1 MWYDKLEEKKVWEY
15 FQAISNIPRESG
27 NEEGVRAYLISWAKE
42 RNIEVKT
49 DKIGNVIMFKEG
61 AKGKDPICLQG
72 HMDMVCVKRE
82 GSTHDFT
89 KDPIEVVLDGNYIRA
104 KDTSL
109 GADNGVAVAFALA
122 LLEENDPQMPPL
134 EALFTV
140 CEESKLLGANNVE
153 ADLIRSRK
161 LINID
166 SEEEGIIYIGCAG
179 GLQINVEKKVKL
191 KEIDKDSVHL
201 KLSISGLL
209 GGHSGGEIHKE
220 RANANK
226 LLARIMHRF
235 PIYSLTDI
243 QGGTRSNVIPSS
255 AYATF
260 VVDKED
266 EETIKIIVE
275 NITADIKNEYKIQD
289 PAITITLA
297 RLEDMPKEA
306 IKNKTSVAFIEAI
319 YLAPNGVQAMSQS
332 VKGVVESSNNIAI
345 ISYKDGKLTA
355 LSSTR
360 SLVESAK
367 EETALRVGAAFELMG
382 FKVIY
387 NDSYPSWAPNTN
399 SALTNKVVE
408 EYKNYTGKDA
418 VVTCI
423 HAGLECGIIN
433 SLVPGMDSVSIGPN
447 LFDVHSVNEHIE
459 YDSAVRTMGFLRH
472 LLKSL

>member
-61 AKGKDPICLQG
+61 AKGKDSICLQG

-289 PAITITLA
+289 PGITITLE

>member
-122 LLEENDPQMPPL
+122 LLEENDPQMLPL

-289 PAITITLA
+289 PGITITLE

>member
-27 NEEGVRAYLISWAKE
+27 NEEGVRSYLISWAKE

-61 AKGKDPICLQG
+61 AKDKAPICLQG

-140 CEESKLLGANNVE
+140 CEETKLLGANNVE

-191 KEIDKDSVHL
+191 KEIEKDSVHL

-266 EETIKIIVE
+266 EETIKIIVD
-275 NITADIKNEYKIQD
+275 NITEDIKNEYKVQD
-289 PAITITLA
+289 PGITITLE
-297 RLEDMPKEA
+297 RLENMPKEA

>member
-289 PAITITLA
+289 PGITITLE

-399 SALTNKVVE
+399 STLTNKVVE

>member
-266 EETIKIIVE
+266 EETIKIIVD
-275 NITADIKNEYKIQD
+275 NITEDIKNEYKVQD
-289 PAITITLA
+289 PGITITLET
-297 RLEDMPKEA
+297 LENMPKEA

>member
-191 KEIDKDSVHL
+191 KEVDKDSVHL

-289 PAITITLA
+289 PGITITLE

>member
-1 MWYDKLEEKKVWEY
+1 
-15 FQAISNIPRESG
+15 
-27 NEEGVRAYLISWAKE
+27 
-42 RNIEVKT
+42 
-49 DKIGNVIMFKEG
+49 
-61 AKGKDPICLQG
+61 
-72 HMDMVCVKRE
+72 
-82 GSTHDFT
+82 
-89 KDPIEVVLDGNYIRA
+89 
-104 KDTSL
+104 
-109 GADNGVAVAFALA
+109 
-122 LLEENDPQMPPL
+122 
-134 EALFTV
+134 
-140 CEESKLLGANNVE
+140 
-153 ADLIRSRK
+153 
-161 LINID
+161 
-166 SEEEGIIYIGCAG
+166 
-179 GLQINVEKKVKL
+179 
-191 KEIDKDSVHL
+191 
-201 KLSISGLL
+201 
-209 GGHSGGEIHKE
+209 
-220 RANANK
+220 
-226 LLARIMHRF
+226 
-235 PIYSLTDI
+235 
-243 QGGTRSNVIPSS
+243 
-255 AYATF
+255 
-260 VVDKED
+260 
-266 EETIKIIVE
+266 
-275 NITADIKNEYKIQD
+275 
-289 PAITITLA
+289 
-297 RLEDMPKEA
+297 MPKEA

>member
-266 EETIKIIVE
+266 EEIIKIIVE
-275 NITADIKNEYKIQD
+275 NITAYIKNEYKIQD
-289 PAITITLA
+289 PGITITLE

>member
-27 NEEGVRAYLISWAKE
+27 NEEGVRNYLISWAKE

-153 ADLIRSRK
+153 AALIRSRK

-179 GLQINVEKKVKL
+179 GLQISVEKKVKL
-191 KEIDKDSVHL
+191 KEVDKDSVHL

-266 EETIKIIVE
+266 EETIKIIVD
-275 NITADIKNEYKIQD
+275 NISQDIKNEYKVQD
-289 PAITITLA
+289 PGITITLET
-297 RLEDMPKEA
+297 LENMPKEA

>member
-72 HMDMVCVKRE
+72 HMDMVCVKRA

-289 PAITITLA
+289 PGITITLE

>member
-72 HMDMVCVKRE
+72 HMDMVCVKRK

-289 PAITITLA
+289 PGITITLE

>member
-289 PAITITLA
+289 PGITITLE

>member
-49 DKIGNVIMFKEG
+49 DKIGNVIMFKER

-289 PAITITLA
+289 PGITITLE

-472 LLKSL
+472 LLKSV

>member
-289 PAITITLA
+289 PGITITLE

-399 SALTNKVVE
+399 SALTNKIVE

>member
-275 NITADIKNEYKIQD
+275 NITADIKNEYKVQD
-289 PAITITLA
+289 PGITITLET
-297 RLEDMPKEA
+297 LENMPKEA

>member
-289 PAITITLA
+289 PGITITLE
-297 RLEDMPKEA
+297 RLEDMHKEA

>member
-1 MWYDKLEEKKVWEY
+1 MWYDKLEEKKVWKY
-15 FQAISNIPRESG
+15 FQEISEIPRESG
-27 NEEGVRAYLISWAKE
+27 NEEGVRQYLISWAKK
-42 RNIEVKT
+42 RNIDVQT

-61 AKGKDPICLQG
+61 AKGKDSICLQG

-82 GSTHDFT
+82 GSKHDFT
-89 KDPIEVVLDGNYIRA
+89 KDPIEIVLDGNYIRA

-122 LLEENDPQMPPL
+122 LLEEDDPERPSL

-153 ADLIRSRK
+153 ANKIKSRK

-179 GLQINVEKKVKL
+179 GLQINAEKKVKY
-191 KEIDKDSVHL
+191 KDVEKDSVHL

-260 VVDKED
+260 VVNQED
-266 EETIKIIVE
+266 VQTIKIIVD
-275 NITADIKNEYKIQD
+275 NISKDIQNEYKVQD
-289 PAITITLA
+289 PGIKITLEE
-297 RLEDMPKEA
+297 LPDVPKQA
-306 IKNKTSVAFIEAI
+306 IKNKISVSFIEAI
-319 YLAPNGVQAMSQS
+319 YLAPYGVQAMSQS
-332 VKGVVESSNNIAI
+332 VKGVVETSNNIAI
-345 ISYKDGKLTA
+345 IKLEDDKFKL

-367 EETALRVGAAFELMG
+367 EETALRVGAAFEILG

-387 NDSYPSWAPNTN
+387 NDSYPSWAPNPN
-399 SALTNKVVE
+399 SQLTKKVVA
-408 EYKNYTGKDA
+408 EYKKYSGKA
-418 VVTCI
+418 PVVTCI

-472 LLKSL
+472 LIKAL

>member
-140 CEESKLLGANNVE
+140 CEESKLLGANNVA

-289 PAITITLA
+289 PGITITLE

-408 EYKNYTGKDA
+408 EYKNYTGKDS

>member
-89 KDPIEVVLDGNYIRA
+89 KDPIEIVLDGNYIRA

-289 PAITITLA
+289 PGITITLE

>member
-289 PAITITLA
+289 PGITITLE

-319 YLAPNGVQAMSQS
+319 YLAPNGVQSMSQS